1 MTDFSTCLYESIT
14 FIDQLNNQSK
24 FKEDNMEEGDNM
36 EGDVEQMD
44 EGENVEGDDDL
55 TFCSCF
61 LEAEIKMN

>member
-1 MTDFSTCLYESIT
+1 
-14 FIDQLNNQSK
+14 
-24 FKEDNMEEGDNM
+24 MEEGENM

-55 TFCSCF
+55 TFCGCF